1 MLHGRLYDGG
11 LTTLLARLQAAVA
24 DHYSVACEIG
34 RGGMATVYLGDDLKL
49 ERRVAIKLL
58 HPQLATGLGV
68 ERFLREIKTAAGLT
82 HPHIVPLFDSG
93 ESGGLLF
100 YVMPYIDGETLR
112 RRLTREGS
120 LPIEDAVRIACEVLE
135 ALGYAHAQG
144 VVHRDIKPENII
156 FSAGRALVTDFGIAR
171 AVSAAS
177 LEPLTIE
184 GAVGTPAYMSP
195 EQASQ
200 SPQLDGRSDIYSLGC
215 TLYEMLTGSVP
226 FTGSTAQAVMARH
239 LLDVVPPIRSVRPTV
254 RHALEQAV
262 LTALAKAP
270 ADRFATAGQ
279 FARALNAPDEVTLD
293 GEGGESI
300 AVLPFANLSGDPE
313 FEYFSEGIAE
323 EIINAL
329 TQLPGLHVA
338 ARTSSF
344 AFRGP
349 AIDLTE
355 VGAKLKVATVLE
367 GSVRK
372 AGNRLRIGAQLVK
385 VGDGYHLWS
394 ERYDREMPD
403 VFAIQDE
410 ISKAIANRLQVTLGV
425 EGTPLVTP
433 ATGNLDAY
441 HLYLKGR
448 YYLAQRGL
456 GLKKALECF
465 DQALALDPQYALAY
479 AGLADACTVLAQY
492 GLAPPNVLRPRARA
506 AVQKALDLAPD
517 LAEVYCASGA
527 LGFICDW
534 DWPRAARDL
543 RRAVELNPRYVAARQ
558 WLSYYLVFIEGRLE
572 EGVGHAQR
580 AVELDP
586 LAPLLVMQ
594 FGMTLMGAGRYE
606 EAAAPLKRAADL
618 APTMFLPTIHLGLL
632 YNHLGR
638 SEEAIAPLEV
648 AVAASGR
655 HPWTLSGLAVCYS
668 SLGKLAEADAIGDEL
683 LARARREYVQS
694 STLAIVAAS
703 LGRMDVAFEFLD
715 RACDEHDGILVYS
728 KRYPFFRL
736 LQNDPRMERVYR
748 RMGFPEIPG

>member
-1 MLHGRLYDGG
+1 VTG
-11 LTTLLARLQAAVA
+11 LLARLQATLA
-24 DHYSVACEIG
+24 DRYAIDRVVG
-34 RGGMATVYLGDDLKL
+34 RGGMATVFLAADLKHH
-49 ERRVAIKLL
+49 RSVAIKVL
-58 HPQLATGLGV
+58 HPELATSLGV
-68 ERFLREIKTAAGLT
+68 ERFLREIGIAAGLT
-82 HPHIVPLFDSG
+82 HPHILALYDSG
-93 ESGGLLF
+93 QAADLLY
-100 YVMPYIDGETLR
+100 YVMPYIEGETLR
-112 RRLTREGS
+112 GRLERERQ
-120 LPIEDAVRIACEVLE
+120 LPIADVVRIASEIAD
-135 ALGYAHAQG
+135 ALGYAHSRG
-144 VVHRDIKPENII
+144 VVHRDIKPENIM
-156 FSAGRALVTDFGIAR
+156 FSAGSAVVADFGIAR
-171 AVSAAS
+171 ALSAAT
-177 LEPLTIE
+177 LEPLTAAGVI
-184 GAVGTPAYMSP
+184 VGTPIYMSP
-195 EQASQ
+195 EQATSGG
-200 SPQLDGRSDIYSLGC
+200 QLDGRSDIYSLGC
-215 TLYEMLTGSVP
+215 VVYEMLTGSAP
-226 FTGSTAQAVMARH
+226 FTGPTAQAVMARH
-239 LLDVVPPIRSVRPTV
+239 SVDVAPPIRSVRPTV
-254 RHALEQAV
+254 PDALERAV
-262 LTALAKAP
+262 LTALAKVP
-270 ADRFATAGQ
+270 ADRFATAAQ
-279 FARALNAPDEVTLD
+279 FAGALAARPEPTA
-293 GEGGESI
+293 EGVAGESI

-329 TQLPGLHVA
+329 TQLSGLHVA

-349 AIDLTE
+349 AFDLAE
-355 VGAKLKVATVLE
+355 VGSKLKVATVLE

-372 AGNRLRIGAQLVK
+372 AGNRLRISAQLVK

-394 ERYDREMPD
+394 ERYDREMTD

-410 ISKAIANRLQVTLGV
+410 IAKAIASRLQVTLGG
-425 EGTPLVTP
+425 EGMPLVMP

-465 DQALALDPQYALAY
+465 DQALALDPNYALAY
-479 AGLADACTVLAQY
+479 TGLADACTVLAQY
-492 GLAPPNVLRPRARA
+492 GLALPNLLRPKARA
-506 AVQKALDLAPD
+506 AVQRALELAPD
-517 LAEVYCASGA
+517 LAEAYCASGA

-572 EGVGHAQR
+572 EGVAQARR

-594 FGMTLMGAGRYE
+594 LGMTLMGAGRYE
-606 EAAAPLKRAADL
+606 EAAAPLKRAGDL

-638 SEEAIAPLEV
+638 SKEAIAPLEV

-655 HPWTLSGLAVCYS
+655 HPWTLSALAVCYS
-668 SLGKLAEADAIGDEL
+668 SLGKLAEVDAIGDEL

-694 STLAIVAAS
+694 STLAIIMAS
-703 LGRMDVAFEFLD
+703 LGRVDAAFEFLD

-728 KRYPFFRL
+728 KRYPFFSL
-736 LQNDPRMERVYR
+736 LQNDPRMQRVYR
-748 RMGFPEIPG
+748 RIGFPETAS

>member
-1 MLHGRLYDGG
+1 
-11 LTTLLARLQAAVA
+11 
-24 DHYSVACEIG
+24 
-34 RGGMATVYLGDDLKL
+34 MATVFLAVDLKHQ
-49 ERRVAIKLL
+49 RSVAIKVL
-58 HPQLATGLGV
+58 HPELATSLGV
-68 ERFLREIKTAAGLT
+68 ERFLREITTAAGLN
-82 HPHIVPLFDSG
+82 HPHILALYDSG
-93 ESGGLLF
+93 QAEDLLY
-100 YVMPYIDGETLR
+100 YVMPYIEGETLR
-112 RRLTREGS
+112 GRLQREGQLS
-120 LPIEDAVRIACEVLE
+120 IADTIRITSEIAE
-135 ALGYAHAQG
+135 ALGYAHSRG
-144 VVHRDIKPENII
+144 VVHRDIKPENIM
-156 FSAGRALVTDFGIAR
+156 FSAGRALVADFGIAR
-171 AVSAAS
+171 ALTAAT
-177 LEPLTIE
+177 LEPLTAA
-184 GAVGTPAYMSP
+184 GAIVGTPAYMSP
-195 EQASQ
+195 EKATGSG
-200 SPQLDGRSDIYSLGC
+200 QLDGRSDIYSRAC
-215 TLYEMLTGSVP
+215 VVYEMLTGSVP
-226 FTGSTAQAVMARH
+226 FTGLTAQAVMARH
-239 LLDVVPPIRSVRPTV
+239 SVDIAPPIRSVRPTV
-254 RHALEQAV
+254 TDALERAV

-270 ADRFATAGQ
+270 ADRFATAAQ
-279 FARALNAPDEVTLD
+279 FVAALTAREEATTE

-394 ERYDREMPD
+394 ERYDREMTD

-410 ISKAIANRLQVTLGV
+410 ISRAIATRLQVTLGG
-425 EGTPLVTP
+425 EGGRLVRP

-506 AVQKALDLAPD
+506 AVQKALHLAPD

-534 DWPRAARDL
+534 DWPRAATPGPSRRSPCATARSGSCPRWMRSATSSSPGHGGSMCSRPHSPSS
-543 RRAVELNPRYVAARQ
+543 RRASGAWMWRSSSWTGRATSTTASSSTRSDIPFSACSRTIHGWSASTGAWGFPKFRATAPTAPDRSRPRSGIPETGTR
-558 WLSYYLVFIEGRLE
+558 
-572 EGVGHAQR
+572 
-580 AVELDP
+580 
-586 LAPLLVMQ
+586 
-594 FGMTLMGAGRYE
+594 AGR
-606 EAAAPLKRAADL
+606 P
-618 APTMFLPTIHLGLL
+618 
-632 YNHLGR
+632 R
-638 SEEAIAPLEV
+638 SPD
-648 AVAASGR
+648 R
-655 HPWTLSGLAVCYS
+655 RT
-668 SLGKLAEADAIGDEL
+668 
-683 LARARREYVQS
+683 ARRERSPACAPRAVS
-694 STLAIVAAS
+694 RRLPSGRSRAPAARVASTHRRS
-703 LGRMDVAFEFLD
+703 GRCR
-715 RACDEHDGILVYS
+715 RAWH
-728 KRYPFFRL
+728 
-736 LQNDPRMERVYR
+736 
-748 RMGFPEIPG
+748 

>member
-1 MLHGRLYDGG
+1 
-11 LTTLLARLQAAVA
+11 
-24 DHYSVACEIG
+24 
-34 RGGMATVYLGDDLKL
+34 MATVFLAVDLKHQ
-49 ERRVAIKLL
+49 RSVAIKVL
-58 HPQLATGLGV
+58 HPELATSLGV
-68 ERFLREIKTAAGLT
+68 ERFLREITTAAGLN
-82 HPHIVPLFDSG
+82 HPHILALYDSG
-93 ESGGLLF
+93 QAEDLLY
-100 YVMPYIDGETLR
+100 YVMPYIEGETLR
-112 RRLTREGS
+112 GRLQREGQLS
-120 LPIEDAVRIACEVLE
+120 IADTIRITSEIAE
-135 ALGYAHAQG
+135 ALGYAHSRG
-144 VVHRDIKPENII
+144 VVHRDIKPENIM
-156 FSAGRALVTDFGIAR
+156 FSAGRALVADFGIAR
-171 AVSAAS
+171 ALTAAT
-177 LEPLTIE
+177 LEPLTAA
-184 GAVGTPAYMSP
+184 GAIVGTPAYMSP
-195 EQASQ
+195 EQATGSGR
-200 SPQLDGRSDIYSLGC
+200 LDGRSDIYSLAC
-215 TLYEMLTGSVP
+215 VVYEMLTGSVP
-226 FTGSTAQAVMARH
+226 FTGLTAQAVMARH
-239 LLDVVPPIRSVRPTV
+239 SVDIAPPIRSVRPTV
-254 RHALEQAV
+254 TDALERAV

-270 ADRFATAGQ
+270 ADRFATAAQ
-279 FARALNAPDEVTLD
+279 FVAALTAREEATTE

-517 LAEVYCASGA
+517 LAEVHCASGA

-594 FGMTLMGAGRYE
+594 LGMTLMGAGRYE

-638 SEEAIAPLEV
+638 SEEAIARLEV
-648 AVAASGR
+648 AVTASGR
-655 HPWTLSGLAVCYS
+655 HPWTLSALAVCYS
-668 SLGKLAEADAIGDEL
+668 ALGKLSEVDAISDEL

-728 KRYPFFRL
+728 KRYPFFSL

-748 RMGFPEIPG
+748 RMGFPEIPGYGANSTRP

>member
-1 MLHGRLYDGG
+1 
-11 LTTLLARLQAAVA
+11 
-24 DHYSVACEIG
+24 
-34 RGGMATVYLGDDLKL
+34 MATVFLAVDLKHQ
-49 ERRVAIKLL
+49 RSVAIKVL
-58 HPQLATGLGV
+58 HPELATSLGV
-68 ERFLREIKTAAGLT
+68 ERFLREITTAAGLN
-82 HPHIVPLFDSG
+82 HPHILALYDSG
-93 ESGGLLF
+93 QAEDLLY
-100 YVMPYIDGETLR
+100 YVMPYIEGETLR
-112 RRLTREGS
+112 GRLQREGQLS
-120 LPIEDAVRIACEVLE
+120 IADTIRITSEIAE
-135 ALGYAHAQG
+135 ALGYAHSRG
-144 VVHRDIKPENII
+144 VVHRDIKPENIM
-156 FSAGRALVTDFGIAR
+156 FSAGRALVADFRIAR
-171 AVSAAS
+171 ALTAAT
-177 LEPLTIE
+177 LQPLT
-184 GAVGTPAYMSP
+184 
-195 EQASQ
+195 
-200 SPQLDGRSDIYSLGC
+200 
-215 TLYEMLTGSVP
+215 
-226 FTGSTAQAVMARH
+226 AR
-239 LLDVVPPIRSVRPTV
+239 
-254 RHALEQAV
+254 EE
-262 LTALAKAP
+262 
-270 ADRFATAGQ
+270 ATT
-279 FARALNAPDEVTLD
+279 E

-517 LAEVYCASGA
+517 LAEVHCASGA

-543 RRAVELNPRYVAARQ
+543 RRAVELNSRYVAARQ

-572 EGVGHAQR
+572 EGVAHAQR

-594 FGMTLMGAGRYE
+594 LGMTLMGAG
-606 EAAAPLKRAADL
+606 
-618 APTMFLPTIHLGLL
+618 
-632 YNHLGR
+632 
-638 SEEAIAPLEV
+638 
-648 AVAASGR
+648 
-655 HPWTLSGLAVCYS
+655 
-668 SLGKLAEADAIGDEL
+668 
-683 LARARREYVQS
+683 
-694 STLAIVAAS
+694 
-703 LGRMDVAFEFLD
+703 D
-715 RACDEHDGILVYS
+715 RKS
-728 KRYPFFRL
+728 
-736 LQNDPRMERVYR
+736 
-748 RMGFPEIPG
+748 